1 MDSTQAY
8 EGTVTM
14 KDILV
19 AMFRN
24 WKIIIALTII
34 VALIGAL
41 YGFVIAD
48 PVYEAAV
55 EGSMFVPAYIETKY
69 GIYNFPT
76 TNPAG
81 YLALAKSDKV
91 LDRLADETGLASD
104 GDGFKSMVSVT
115 SDKETG
121 YVLLKVAGSTPENAK
136 LAVEKLVGIWIDEI
150 NSMYK
155 EMAAEQFILSINE
168 RDLINEEQKALI
180 QRDLEKTESM
190 LDGLEPIIGEGVID
204 PAYQSLQ
211 SEIISLKL
219 RLNDLELTDERND
232 VLRTEL
238 KDKSSEALDLL
249 KNRIY
254 IDQEA
259 DMPDYPIAPRKLFI
273 LALAV
278 VFGAALG
285 VLSAFFKAYWK
296 NEF

>member
-14 KDILV
+14 KDLLL

-24 WKIIIALTII
+24 WKIIIAVNII

-48 PVYEAAV
+48 PMYEAVV
-55 EGSMFVPAYIETKY
+55 EGSMFVPAFVETKY

-91 LDRLADETGLASD
+91 LDRFADETGLNAD
-104 GDGFKSMVSVT
+104 MDTLKDMVSIF
-115 SDKETG
+115 SDRETG
-121 YVLLKVAGSTPENAK
+121 YISIRVTGYSPADAK
-136 LAVEKLVGIWIDEI
+136 LAVEKLAGIWIDEI
-150 NSMYK
+150 NTMYK
-155 EMAAEQFILSINE
+155 ETAAEQYILSINE
-168 RDLINEEQKALI
+168 RDLINAEQKVLI

-219 RLNDLELTDERND
+219 RLNDLDLTDERNN

-238 KDKSSEALDLL
+238 KDRSSEALDLL

-259 DMPDYPIAPRKLFI
+259 DLPDYPIAPRKLLI
-273 LALAV
+273 LAVAV

>member
-1 MDSTQAY
+1 MDSTQTY
-8 EGTVTM
+8 EGTATM

-34 VALIGAL
+34 VTLIGAL

-168 RDLINEEQKALI
+168 RDLINEEQKTLI

-259 DMPDYPIAPRKLFI
+259 DLPDYPIAPRKLFI
-273 LALAV
+273 LAVAV
-278 VFGAALG
+278 VFGVALG